1 MGNKIPRSCRIEYIF
16 LLWDL
21 MRAMGIL
28 ALEGEKVLI
37 RRRAPDTVG
46 GSPRQRM
53 LDKLADAGKL
63 APSDRRE
70 QSHAKAMSRIRQDV
84 ALDFVTPGLPLLF
97 EREID

>member
-1 MGNKIPRSCRIEYIF
+1 MGNKIPRSCRIEYII

-21 MRAMGIL
+21 MRAMWIL

-37 RRRAPDTVG
+37 RRRALDTVG

-63 APSDRRE
+63 APSNRRE
-70 QSHAKAMSRIRQDV
+70 QSHAKAIRRIRHDV
-84 ALDFVTPGLPLLF
+84 APGFCYSGLTPLF
-97 EREID
+97 KGN